1 MSESGCWRRY
11 GAYEVSNDPGFSR
24 NELSLIDRG
33 FVYAIAHV
41 RGGGEMGRQWYEVRC
56 CLGVCTPYTSILSV
70 SAALRFAHLRL
81 TCAQPIQA
89 GSL

>member
-1 MSESGCWRRY
+1 MHVPESGCWRRY

-56 CLGVCTPYTSILSV
+56 CLGSCTPHNCLR
-70 SAALRFAHLRL
+70 AADTQRDLVVAVL
-81 TCAQPIQA
+81 
-89 GSL
+89 